1 MRRATIEDAIR
12 SMSSRRVAVLG
23 DIMLDIWEYGGI
35 SRLSPE
41 APVPVVQMQ
50 SRIAMLGGA
59 ANAARNARSCGAAV
73 TLFGVIGADRSADE
87 VRGLLA
93 ESGIEGSGVFVD
105 AGRPTT
111 QKRRIVGP
119 DGHLLR
125 VDHESTSVIPG
136 DLTRKISA
144 ALASAM
150 AGTDALVI
158 SDYAKGVMTA
168 ELAEQAIALARQAG
182 IPMVVDTKPAH
193 ASFYKRPTV
202 VTPNAQ
208 EALEMTASS
217 SLAVAGNRLVEVF
230 GAPAIVTSGA
240 DGMSLFGDGEPLHIP
255 ALDVAVADVSG
266 AGDTVTMGVALGLS
280 AGLGLADA
288 MRLANLMAGHVVAKK
303 GTAAVTAQELLQ
315 ARW

>member
-1 MRRATIEDAIR
+1 MRRSTIEDAIR
-12 SMSSRRVAVLG
+12 TMSSRRVAVLG

-35 SRLSPE
+35 TRLSPE

-59 ANAARNARSCGAAV
+59 ANAARNARSCGASVA
-73 TLFGVIGADRSADE
+73 LFGVIGADGSGDE
-87 VRGLLA
+87 VRSLLT
-93 ESGIEGSGVFVD
+93 ESGIDGGGVFVD

-136 DLTRKISA
+136 ELTRKIAA
-144 ALASAM
+144 ALAAGIAGVHAM
-150 AGTDALVI
+150 VI
-158 SDYAKGVMTA
+158 SDYAKGVMTP
-168 ELAEQAIALARQAG
+168 ELAGQAIALARQAG

-193 ASFYKRPTV
+193 ASFYRRPTV

-208 EALEMTASS
+208 EAFAMTASS
-217 SLAVAGNRLVEVF
+217 SLAVAGNRLVELF
-230 GAPAIVTSGA
+230 GAPAIVTRGEG
-240 DGMSLFGDGEPLHIP
+240 GMSLFGEGEPLDIP

-280 AGLGLADA
+280 AGLSLGDA
-288 MRLANLMAGHVVAKK
+288 MRLANVMAGLVVAKK
-303 GTAAVTAQELLQ
+303 GTAVVTAEELLQ